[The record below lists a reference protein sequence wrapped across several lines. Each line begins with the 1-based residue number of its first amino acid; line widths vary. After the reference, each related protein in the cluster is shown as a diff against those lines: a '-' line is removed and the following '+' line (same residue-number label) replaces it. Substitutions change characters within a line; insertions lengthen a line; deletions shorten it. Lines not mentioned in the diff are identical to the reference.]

1 MFSSMKLSPSTLM
14 GKEESKKIRTIIQNI
29 LDRPESYDFQ
39 HPVDWKGSDSLK
51 QPWDSPI
58 IPSSSRTPWTSVPAR
73 KN

>member
-39 HPVDWKGSDSLK
+39 HPVDWKGSDRMK

-58 IPSSSRTPWTSVPAR
+58 IPSSSRTPWTSAPAP